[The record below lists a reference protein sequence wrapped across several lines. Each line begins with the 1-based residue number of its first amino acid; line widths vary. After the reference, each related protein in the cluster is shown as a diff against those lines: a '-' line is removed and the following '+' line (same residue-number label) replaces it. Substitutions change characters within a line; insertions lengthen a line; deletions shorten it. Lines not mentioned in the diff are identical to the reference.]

1 MGERALGSTTR
12 GLGWGIPIL
21 VWGERWLSL
30 VTKGGVGCMHHLPR
44 SFTEVFNVCEHLRQ
58 LVRMRGTDIAWSVW
72 HCSLS
77 LVIGCV
83 VASSY
88 TSSTHEKD
96 ERVRE
101 GGRGSHFALL
111 RQEEEAQ
118 GNIT

>member
-30 VTKGGVGCMHHLPR
+30 VTKGG
-44 SFTEVFNVCEHLRQ
+44 VFNVCEHLRQ

-83 VASSY
+83 VASS
-88 TSSTHEKD
+88 SHEKD

-118 GNIT
+118 GTGLYNLVKLT